1 MKLIIAGSRS
11 ITSLRTV
18 ADAFEASQFSW
29 DEVEVLVNGGANGV
43 DGLAESLV
51 AQTEHIDIESYLVDE
66 FLDDAPHPKVAPLL
80 RNTEM
85 AKNADGLLAVW
96 DGQSTGT
103 KDMIDKAEKHG
114 LTVEIHR
121 TDTQSLSDFV

>member
-18 ADAFEASQFSW
+18 ADAFEESQFSW
-29 DEVEVLVNGGANGV
+29 DEIEVLVNGGAEGV
-43 DGLAESLV
+43 DGLAKELV
-51 AQTEHIDIESYLVDE
+51 APTESIKIESYLVDE

-80 RNTEM
+80 RNTAM
-85 AKNADGLLAVW
+85 AQNADALFAVW
-96 DGQSTGT
+96 DGKSTGT
-103 KDMIDKAEKHG
+103 KDMIDKAEKQG

-121 TDTQSLSDFV
+121 TDTKSLSEFF